1 MRYIQITPRYTTKIQ
16 NPYAHIWNKLIDLC
30 RFLHPII
37 YGEYPKS
44 LQVIVKERLPK
55 FTADEVHMVKGSID
69 YVGINQYTA
78 YYVRDQQPNATT
90 LPSYSSDWHA
100 APICESSLQLNLTT

>member
-1 MRYIQITPRYTTKIQ
+1 MNLAIQSCRNIFLSGDV
-16 NPYAHIWNKLIDLC
+16 WC

-44 LQVIVKERLPK
+44 MQMIVKERLPK
-55 FTADEVHMVKGSID
+55 FSPEEVKMVKGSTD

-78 YYVRDQQPNATT
+78 YYMYAPQVPLPTAVRYQLDWNAGF
-90 LPSYSSDWHA
+90 A
-100 APICESSLQLNLTT
+100 C